1 MEKTI
6 RSMNDI
12 YNFSPKELEEILRVG
27 NFIGF
32 IPQKVDT
39 PESMDA
45 IANLLPSIVNKYS
58 FLMSA
63 LSSLKVSIRSEKRT
77 GNKETAEDL
86 IDKQT
91 ILSNAVDILKMQ
103 QKTLS
108 RVITIK
114 QMVNEEMK
122 MY

>member
-1 MEKTI
+1 MDTI
-6 RSMNDI
+6 KSMNDI
-12 YNFSPKELEEILRVG
+12 YTLSPTQLEEILRVG
-27 NFIGF
+27 NFISF
-32 IPQKVDT
+32 IPQTVDT
-39 PESMDA
+39 IESMDA
-45 IANLLPSIVNKYS
+45 IANLLPELVNKYS

-63 LSSLKVSIRSEKRT
+63 LSSLKVSIRTTKRE
-77 GNKETAEDL
+77 GDKQAAEDL

-91 ILSNAVDILKMQ
+91 IISNAVEILKMQ

-114 QMVNEEMK
+114 QMVNDEIK